1 MNRIETLTKISCQ
14 NILVKSGPLDA
25 DSRFKLDDRKL
36 TIVVFISGV
45 SNSVKTF
52 SKAH

>member
-1 MNRIETLTKISCQ
+1 MNKIETMTKISCQ
-14 NILVKSGPLDA
+14 NISAKSGPSDA

-36 TIVVFISGV
+36 IIEVFISGV